1 MERMPNEALENAIDV
16 YKFAMETCLK
26 NKVEDYVPTLDK
38 ATISFLEELKAYRD
52 AEEQGLL
59 LRLPCKVG
67 DAIYRINIGAKDP
80 IIKMRVLQV
89 YWKQLHKDRI
99 IMRIDAIDDDSM
111 GESCYLLEDIGETV
125 FLTKEEAEQKLAEI
139 RGDNNV

>member
-67 DAIYRINIGAKDP
+67 DIVWTWKYP
-80 IIKMRVLQV
+80 TRVD
-89 YWKQLHKDRI
+89 K
-99 IMRIDAIDDDSM
+99 
-111 GESCYLLEDIGETV
+111 EDGSTWTICDKKRATV
-125 FLTKEEAEQKLAEI
+125 VSVKFTLRMLDGFGDLYFLTKEEAEQKLAEI